1 MLYLTVAVS
10 ITFGVL
16 PALVMVE
23 AAVMEREK
31 FSFVSPLTRPS
42 IVKSGWVSGSPS

>member
-1 MLYLTVAVS
+1 MYLTVSVL

-31 FSFVSPLTRPS
+31 FSFLSPLTRPS
-42 IVKSGWVSGSPS
+42 IVKSGWVSGWPS